1 MKKINV
7 LSLILTFFLNSCLSV
22 EEPNIIIPNFVET
35 PEASEL
41 FNTSNF
47 GIYKGVFVGSSGIV
61 LINLNNNNNN
71 NTISAS
77 LKIDGVNYIFST
89 NESITENQ
97 QTEINFT
104 NNDNS
109 FVFNVSS
116 TGTDPEITNL
126 SIQGHPN
133 AETILVKETS
143 ERLTKVFEG
152 TYNGIDNDD
161 AGVFNAIVSGSEM
174 YVLAFSTMYSVFY
187 TANGSVNNENITGV
201 TSTGTNFTGII
212 ENDKMNGSWNNSQS
226 NENGNWNAERSY

>member
-61 LINLNNNNNN
+61 LINLNNNN
-71 NTISAS
+71 TISAS

-116 TGTDPEITNL
+116 TGTNPEITNL

-152 TYNGIDNDD
+152 NYNGIDNDD

>member
-1 MKKINV
+1 MSLKN
-7 LSLILTFFLNSCLSV
+7 LSIFLLILTICFSSCLSV
-22 EEPNIIIPNFVET
+22 EEPNIITPDFVEN

-41 FNTSNF
+41 FDTSNF

-61 LINLNNNNNN
+61 IINLNNNT
-71 NTISAS
+71 TISAT

-89 NESITENQ
+89 NEPISENQ

-104 NNDNS
+104 NNGNS

-116 TGTDPEITNL
+116 TGTNPEITNL
-126 SIQGHPN
+126 NIQGHPN

-143 ERLTKVFEG
+143 DMLTKVFEG
-152 TYNGIDNDD
+152 AYNGTDNDD

-174 YVLAFSTMYSVFY
+174 HVLAFSTMYTVFY
-187 TANGSVNNENITGV
+187 TANGSVNNENITGI

-226 NENGNWNAERSY
+226 NENGNWTAERSY

>member
-61 LINLNNNNNN
+61 LINLNNNN
-71 NTISAS
+71 TISAS

-116 TGTDPEITNL
+116 TGTNPEITNL

-174 YVLAFSTMYSVFY
+174 YVLAFSTMYSV
-187 TANGSVNNENITGV
+187 
-201 TSTGTNFTGII
+201 
-212 ENDKMNGSWNNSQS
+212 
-226 NENGNWNAERSY
+226 

>member
-61 LINLNNNNNN
+61 LINLNNNN
-71 NTISAS
+71 TISAS

-116 TGTDPEITNL
+116 TGTNPEITNL

-161 AGVFNAIVSGSEM
+161 AGVFNAIVSGSEV

>member
-41 FNTSNF
+41 YNTSNF

-61 LINLNNNNNN
+61 LINLNNN

-116 TGTDPEITNL
+116 TGTNPEITNL

-152 TYNGIDNDD
+152 NYNGIDNDD

>member
-41 FNTSNF
+41 YNTSNF

-61 LINLNNNNNN
+61 LINLNNN

>member
-61 LINLNNNNNN
+61 LINLNNNN
-71 NTISAS
+71 TISAS

-116 TGTDPEITNL
+116 TGTNPEITNL

-152 TYNGIDNDD
+152 TYNGIDNND

>member
-41 FNTSNF
+41 YNTSNF

-61 LINLNNNNNN
+61 LINLNNN

-116 TGTDPEITNL
+116 TGTNPEITNL

-161 AGVFNAIVSGSEM
+161 AEVFNAIVSGSEM

>member
-22 EEPNIIIPNFVET
+22 QEPNIIIPNFVET

-61 LINLNNNNNN
+61 LINLNNN

>member
-1 MKKINV
+1 MYLKN
-7 LSLILTFFLNSCLSV
+7 LSIFLLILTICFSSCLSV
-22 EEPNIIIPNFVET
+22 EEPNIIIPNFVEN
-35 PEASEL
+35 PQASEL
-41 FNTSNF
+41 FDTSNF
-47 GIYKGVFVGSSGIV
+47 GIYKGVFVGSSGIII
-61 LINLNNNNNN
+61 INLNNNT
-71 NTISAS
+71 TISAT

-104 NNDNS
+104 NNGNS

-116 TGTDPEITNL
+116 TGTNPEITNL
-126 SIQGHPN
+126 NIQGHPN

-143 ERLTKVFEG
+143 DMLTKVFEG
-152 TYNGIDNDD
+152 TYNGTDNDD

-174 YVLAFSTMYSVFY
+174 HVLAFSTMYTVFY
-187 TANGSVNNENITGV
+187 TANGSVNNENITGI

>member
-61 LINLNNNNNN
+61 LINLNNN

-161 AGVFNAIVSGSEM
+161 AGVFNSIVSGSEM

>member
-61 LINLNNNNNN
+61 LINLNNNN
-71 NTISAS
+71 TISAS
-77 LKIDGVNYIFST
+77 LTIDGVNYIFST

-104 NNDNS
+104 NNDNY

-116 TGTDPEITNL
+116 TGTNPEITNL

-152 TYNGIDNDD
+152 NYNGIDNDD

>member
-22 EEPNIIIPNFVET
+22 EKPNIIIPNFVET

-61 LINLNNNNNN
+61 LINLNNNN

-116 TGTDPEITNL
+116 TGTNPEITNL

>member
-61 LINLNNNNNN
+61 LINLNNNN
-71 NTISAS
+71 TISAS

-104 NNDNS
+104 NNDNN

-116 TGTDPEITNL
+116 TGTNPEITNL

-152 TYNGIDNDD
+152 NYNGIDNDD

>member
-1 MKKINV
+1 M
-7 LSLILTFFLNSCLSV
+7 
-22 EEPNIIIPNFVET
+22 
-35 PEASEL
+35 
-41 FNTSNF
+41 
-47 GIYKGVFVGSSGIV
+47 FVGSSGIV
-61 LINLNNNNNN
+61 LINLNNN

-116 TGTDPEITNL
+116 TGTNPEITNL

-152 TYNGIDNDD
+152 NYNGIDNDD

>member
-1 MKKINV
+1 VKKINV

-41 FNTSNF
+41 YNTSNF

-61 LINLNNNNNN
+61 LINLNNN

-116 TGTDPEITNL
+116 TGTNPEITNL

-152 TYNGIDNDD
+152 NYNGIDNDD

>member
-41 FNTSNF
+41 YNTSNF

-61 LINLNNNNNN
+61 LINLNNN

-116 TGTDPEITNL
+116 TGTNPEITNL

-152 TYNGIDNDD
+152 NYNGIDNDD

-226 NENGNWNAERSY
+226 NENGKWNAERSY

>member
-1 MKKINV
+1 MKKIKV

-61 LINLNNNNNN
+61 LINLNNNN
-71 NTISAS
+71 TISAS

-116 TGTDPEITNL
+116 TGTNPEISNL

>member
-61 LINLNNNNNN
+61 LINLNNN

>member
-71 NTISAS
+71 TISAS

-116 TGTDPEITNL
+116 TGTNPEITNL

>member
-61 LINLNNNNNN
+61 LINLNNNN
-71 NTISAS
+71 TISAS

-104 NNDNS
+104 NNGNS

-116 TGTDPEITNL
+116 TGTNPEITNL
-126 SIQGHPN
+126 NIQGHPN

-152 TYNGIDNDD
+152 NYNGIDNDD

>member
-41 FNTSNF
+41 YNTSNF

-61 LINLNNNNNN
+61 LINLNNN

-116 TGTDPEITNL
+116 TGTNPEITNL

>member
-61 LINLNNNNNN
+61 LINLNNNN

>member
-61 LINLNNNNNN
+61 LINLNNNN
-71 NTISAS
+71 TISAS
-77 LKIDGVNYIFST
+77 LTIDGVNYIFST

-116 TGTDPEITNL
+116 TGTNPEITNL

-152 TYNGIDNDD
+152 NYNGIDNDD

>member
-1 MKKINV
+1 M
-7 LSLILTFFLNSCLSV
+7 LSLILTFFLYSCLSV

-41 FNTSNF
+41 YNTSNF

-61 LINLNNNNNN
+61 LINLNNN

-116 TGTDPEITNL
+116 TGTNPEITNL

-152 TYNGIDNDD
+152 NYNGIDNDD

-226 NENGNWNAERSY
+226 NENGKWNAERSY

>member
-7 LSLILTFFLNSCLSV
+7 LSLILTFFLYSCLSV

-41 FNTSNF
+41 YNTSNF

-61 LINLNNNNNN
+61 LINLNNN

-116 TGTDPEITNL
+116 TGTNPEITNL

-152 TYNGIDNDD
+152 NYNGIDNDD

-226 NENGNWNAERSY
+226 NENGKWNAERSY

>member
-61 LINLNNNNNN
+61 LINLNNNN
-71 NTISAS
+71 TISAS

-104 NNDNS
+104 NNDN
-109 FVFNVSS
+109 
-116 TGTDPEITNL
+116 
-126 SIQGHPN
+126 
-133 AETILVKETS
+133 TS
-143 ERLTKVFEG
+143 
-152 TYNGIDNDD
+152 Y
-161 AGVFNAIVSGSEM
+161 SM
-174 YVLAFSTMYSVFY
+174 YPRRVRIRKSL
-187 TANGSVNNENITGV
+187 I
-201 TSTGTNFTGII
+201 
-212 ENDKMNGSWNNSQS
+212 
-226 NENGNWNAERSY
+226 

>member
-41 FNTSNF
+41 YNTSNF

-61 LINLNNNNNN
+61 LINLNNN

-104 NNDNS
+104 NNDNY

-116 TGTDPEITNL
+116 TGTNPEITNL

-152 TYNGIDNDD
+152 NYNGIDNDD

>member
-61 LINLNNNNNN
+61 LINLNNNN
-71 NTISAS
+71 TISAS

-116 TGTDPEITNL
+116 TGTNPEITNL

-152 TYNGIDNDD
+152 NYNGIDNDD

-226 NENGNWNAERSY
+226 NENGNWNAERTY

>member
-41 FNTSNF
+41 YNTSNF

-61 LINLNNNNNN
+61 LINLNNN

-116 TGTDPEITNL
+116 TGTNPEITNL
-126 SIQGHPN
+126 SYQGHPN

-152 TYNGIDNDD
+152 NYNGIDNDD

-226 NENGNWNAERSY
+226 NENGKWNAERSY

>member
-61 LINLNNNNNN
+61 LINLNNNNN

>member
-61 LINLNNNNNN
+61 LINLNNNN
-71 NTISAS
+71 TISAS

-104 NNDNS
+104 NNDNY

-116 TGTDPEITNL
+116 TGTNPEITNL

-152 TYNGIDNDD
+152 NYNGIDNDD

>member
-61 LINLNNNNNN
+61 LINLNNN

-201 TSTGTNFTGII
+201 TSTVTNFTGII

>member
-61 LINLNNNNNN
+61 LINLNNNNN
-71 NTISAS
+71 TISAS

-116 TGTDPEITNL
+116 TGTNPEITNL